1 VPIEARIALIVPWIA
16 ISSRSSVIAR
26 APIGFEGEPPEMS
39 SGNSGWS
46 RLTRS
51 GGDQAG
57 ATNLPAIRAGPLHSF
72 PRLATA
78 TG

>member
-1 VPIEARIALIVPWIA
+1 VPIEARIALVVPWIA
-16 ISSRSSVIAR
+16 ISSRSSMIAR
-26 APIGFEGEPPEMS
+26 APIGFAGDPPAMT

-46 RLTRS
+46 RFTDS

-57 ATNLPAIRAGPLHSF
+57 STYFRAIRAGPLHSL
-72 PRLATA
+72 PRRATA